1 MPPTDPTGTDAAHPR
16 SRRALMIAP
25 TPYFADR
32 GCHVRILEEARALQA
47 RGVDVTIAAYPL
59 GRSIA
64 GIRTVRTVKVPWY
77 RKLEAGPSIHKVY
90 IDGLLWAVVLRE
102 IRRFKPDVLH
112 AHLHEGAAIGVAARA
127 LTGVPVVFDI
137 QGSLADEMAAHGAVR
152 PGGAAFRALTAIER
166 RLYRWSDALIVNS
179 ESAREMLAEKFSV
192 PVGRAHVVPDA
203 AGPHGRAGDPVAV
216 RKELG
221 VEGGPVI
228 GYLGLMTEYQGV
240 GVLVDAI
247 PRILEKRPDARV
259 LMMGF
264 PDDAYRLRV
273 ADAGLSHAVRFTGRV
288 PYEEIGRYLSAV
300 DVAVSPKFV
309 STEGNGKLSAYL
321 AMGVPTVAFDTP
333 INREIMGDGGVLVS
347 PITADALAEALVR
360 AIDSPPASRAAPSHL
375 SWNDAIEG
383 TLRAYEDALTRRAR
397 R

>member
-1 MPPTDPTGTDAAHPR
+1 MPPTDAADTAAARPR

-47 RGVDVTIAAYPL
+47 NGVDVTIAAYPL
-59 GRSIA
+59 GRTIP
-64 GIRTVRTVKVPWY
+64 GIETVRTVKIPWY
-77 RKLEAGPSIHKVY
+77 RKLEAGPSVHKIY
-90 IDGLLWAVVLRE
+90 IDGLLWGLVLRE
-102 IRRFKPDVLH
+102 IRRRKPDVLH
-112 AHLHEGAAIGVAARA
+112 AHLHEGAAIGIAARA

-179 ESAREMLAEKFSV
+179 EAARAMLAEKFSV
-192 PVGRAHVVPDA
+192 PEARMHVAPDA
-203 AGPHGRAGDPVAV
+203 AGVPDRAPDPAAV

-221 VEGGPVI
+221 VDGGPVI

-240 GVLVDAI
+240 GTLVDAI
-247 PRILEKRPDARV
+247 PKILEKRPDARV

-264 PDDAYRLRV
+264 PDEAYRRRV
-273 ADAGLSHAVRFTGRV
+273 ADAGLAHAVRFTGRV

-300 DVAVSPKFV
+300 DVAVSPKV
-309 STEGNGKLSAYL
+309 ISTEGNGKLFTYL
-321 AMGVPTVAFDTP
+321 AMGLPTVAFDTP
-333 INREIMGDGGVLVS
+333 INREIIGSNGVLVS
-347 PITADALAEALVR
+347 PISPDALAEALVR
-360 AIDSPPASRAAPSHL
+360 ALDSPPATRSDSGAL
-375 SWNDAIEG
+375 SWDDAVAG
-383 TLRAYEDALTRRAR
+383 TLRAYDDAIAR
-397 R
+397 RGRR